1 MSPRT
6 HLYLHDIH
14 PDTLLMILAHQG
26 WTVLRSELTIAER
39 RTLLFGFCWVLL
51 ATFSEGM
58 FGGLFLFLLVFVVIL
73 VLRLIFASIAFH
85 YHMLMEQ
92 YSLLREL
99 RHAPRDIEACR
110 QLLQIYSGFRHAMG
124 IYLFAVVLLEI
135 VQSFVPDHEDRHIHT
150 TASEALDFGMVLV
163 VGWLFRARSA
173 PEPAPSP
180 PTSETQAEEDGR
192 AADVAEATSG
202 GGAHKIVLVIQP
214 AASEG
219 GGQDGSGGT
228 LGEQSY
234 CTAPQTLDEVLDRAC
249 VGVLASSL
257 AADQP
262 HVAEQI
268 VVVTIG
274 WEGQAPQV
282 GAAAVTGTNPLEY
295 RPEASTGEA
304 LDFVVQPQPQAR
316 LAPGDAVA
324 HNPKSGL
331 QISGILIT

>member
-1 MSPRT
+1 MSPRA
-6 HLYLHDIH
+6 HLYFHDIH

-163 VGWLFRARSA
+163 VGWLFRARAA
-173 PEPAPSP
+173 PETAPSP

-192 AADVAEATSG
+192 AAEVAEGTSS
-202 GGAHKIVLVIQP
+202 GGAHKIVVVIQP
-214 AASEG
+214 A
-219 GGQDGSGGT
+219 GQDDGGGT
-228 LGEQSY
+228 LGGQSY
-234 CTAPQTLDEVLDRAC
+234 YTAPQTLDEVLDRSC

-257 AADQP
+257 AAEER

-274 WEGQAPQV
+274 WEG
-282 GAAAVTGTNPLEY
+282 GAAAVTGMNPLEY
-295 RPEASTGEA
+295 RPEASVGEA
-304 LDFVVQPQPQAR
+304 LDFVVQPLPQAR
-316 LAPGDAVA
+316 LAPGDAAA
-324 HNPKSGL
+324 HAPKSGL